1 MLKKISI
8 TILAVFYLVVTSGV
22 MMNIHYCM
30 GKVSSVSFIHEKDHS
45 DGSCNKCGMDKT
57 ENHCCKDE
65 AKSIKLSDTHQ
76 SLSYSFELAS
86 LSSVQPQR
94 YILLNEAEQGVS
106 GFPIINYS
114 STPPKT
120 FNKVYLDVNTF
131 RI

>member
-1 MLKKISI
+1 MLKKIFI

-22 MMNIHYCM
+22 IMNFHYCM
-30 GKVSSVSFIHEKDHS
+30 GKVSSVSFSHEKDHN
-45 DGSCNKCGMDKT
+45 DGSCSKCGMDKT

-76 SLSYSFELAS
+76 SSSNSFELSS

-94 YILLNEAEQGVS
+94 IIVLNEAEQGVS
-106 GFPIINYS
+106 ELPIINYS
-114 STPPKT
+114 SPPPKV
-120 FNKVYLDVNTF
+120 FNKVYLDINTL

>member
-1 MLKKISI
+1 MLKKIFI

-22 MMNIHYCM
+22 IMNIHYCM
-30 GKVSSVSFIHEKDHS
+30 GKISSVSFIHEKDHN

-65 AKSIKLSDTHQ
+65 VKSIKLSDTHQ
-76 SLSYSFELAS
+76 SSSLAFELAS

-94 YILLNEAEQGVS
+94 FILLTEAEQGIS
-106 GFPIINYS
+106 ALPIINYS
-114 STPPKT
+114 SPPPKT